1 MKMSFVIG
9 YSAYAISAISIA
21 TALVV
26 ADTQYAPSFLF
37 ISIIAVI
44 VGGCATT
51 MHMIEKLDRSLT
63 NIESQLCSLER
74 RVFDEFDKQ
83 DEKVS
88 GIYADTSRNLDAVR
102 KEVFDDIRELSHSIK
117 KSKDKA
123 GV

>member
-9 YSAYAISAISIA
+9 SSAYAISAICIA
-21 TALVV
+21 TALIL
-26 ADTQYAPSFLF
+26 ADTQYTSSFLF

-44 VGGCATT
+44 VGGCGIT
-51 MHMIEKLDRSLT
+51 MHLIEKLDRSLT
-63 NIESQLCSLER
+63 SIESQLYSLER

-83 DEKVS
+83 DEKAT
-88 GIYADTSRNLDAVR
+88 GMYADTSRNLDAVR